1 MTESEWYSIIQKW
14 EKSEL
19 TQQDFCISN
28 NLTYNDFK
36 YWRTKGISEGLFTAS
51 NRWRNKPVEESNE
64 QLGFIRLDNIQ
75 PQPKLDDKYMELCLP
90 YGITLKL
97 PV

>member
-1 MTESEWYSIIQKW
+1 MTESDWYLIIQEW

-19 TQQDFCISN
+19 TQQDFCIRN

-36 YWRTKGISEGLFTAS
+36 YWRTKGILEGLFRTS
-51 NRWRNKPVEESNE
+51 SRWRHKLAEESKE
-64 QLGFIRLDNIQ
+64 PLSFSRIDNIE
-75 PQPKLDDKYMELCLP
+75 PEAKSDNKYIDLYLP

-97 PV
+97 PI